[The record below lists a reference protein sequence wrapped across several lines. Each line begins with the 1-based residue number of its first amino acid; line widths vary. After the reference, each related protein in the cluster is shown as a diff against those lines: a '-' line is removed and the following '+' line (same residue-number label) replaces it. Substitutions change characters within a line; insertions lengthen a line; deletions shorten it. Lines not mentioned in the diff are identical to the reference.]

1 MVEFRKFTG
10 IRGNA
15 LDAGILNHL
24 MVSQSEWMGRE
35 ESADGTDLAGVVL
48 IVVWRVDY

>member
-1 MVEFRKFTG
+1 MGVLRNG
-10 IRGNA
+10 GV
-15 LDAGILNHL
+15 GVQILNHL